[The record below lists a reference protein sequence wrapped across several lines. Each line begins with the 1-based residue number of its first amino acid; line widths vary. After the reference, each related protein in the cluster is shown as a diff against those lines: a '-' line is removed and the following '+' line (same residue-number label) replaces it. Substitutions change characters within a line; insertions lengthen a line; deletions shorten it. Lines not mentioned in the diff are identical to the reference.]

1 MRKRI
6 MVDLSATLL
15 HHGHIRL
22 LRKAAELGAVVVALT
37 TDEDVRNTKGYTPEL
52 NFEERKEI
60 LSALR
65 YVDEVVP
72 SPWLIDEAY
81 MDAHKCDLL
90 VHGSDNSNHVRPERL
105 VIFPRTEGISSSAI
119 RERVLDALI
128 SLNLKDKNNSSSEK
142 IARLLIETVKKEFK
156 LE

>member
-15 HHGHIRL
+15 HHGHVRL
-22 LRKAAELGAVVVALT
+22 LKKAAELGTVIVALT
-37 TDEDVRNTKGYTPEL
+37 SDEGVKSTKGYTPEL

>member
-1 MRKRI
+1 MSQRI

-22 LRKAAELGAVVVALT
+22 LQRAAELGHVVVALT
-37 TDEDVRNTKGYTPEL
+37 TDADVKNTKGYTPEL

-72 SPWLIDEAY
+72 SPWLIDEAF

-90 VHGSDNSNHVRPERL
+90 VHGSDNSNHIRPERL

-128 SLNLKDKNNSSSEK
+128 SLNLRDKNNSSSEK
-142 IARLLIETVKKEFK
+142 IARLLIETVKQEFK